1 MKVASLRIKPLPK
14 KASSLDVGNVS
25 KVLEKAVHSP
35 LVKFLDQHNI
45 SFEIQSGFR
54 GHFSTDTCLLHLFD
68 FIKDKMA
75 KDLYTGMIIL
85 DLQKD
90 FNTVDHELLCKKLK
104 GTMYLYKKFWMVQI
118 VFIK

>member
-25 KVLEKAVHSP
+25 K
-35 LVKFLDQHNI
+35 VKFLDQHNI

-75 KDLYTGMIIL
+75 KDLYTGMIML
-85 DLQKD
+85 DLQKAFD
-90 FNTVDHELLCKKLK
+90 TVDHELLCKKLK